1 MTDNLFTVA
10 ALVAAIGL
18 IVVQQLYIMVLHKTL
33 DLAAKKV
40 LMLHAFIKDI
50 ARGKAFV
57 SITKEGMVRVER
69 IPD

>member
-1 MTDNLFTVA
+1 MTDNLFTIA

-18 IVVQQLYIMVLHKTL
+18 VIVQQLYIMVLHKTL
-33 DLAAKKV
+33 NLAAKKM
-40 LMLHAFIKDI
+40 LMLHTFIKDI

-57 SITKEGMVRVER
+57 SITKEGMIRVER